1 MHSIKKSQGKGG
13 RKSIWRCFIPSRQ
26 KRKEKFPDFG
36 HFSRKQNAEKTS
48 IMFFED

>member
-1 MHSIKKSQGKGG
+1 MHWIKKSQGKSG
-13 RKSIWRCFIPSRQ
+13 RKSIWRNFVPSRQ
-26 KRKEKFPDFG
+26 KKKDKFSDFG